1 MLVLITGKTP
11 IDLLKRIS
19 NGEVHKFVI
28 FDIKEF
34 YSSIK
39 GQLLK
44 EALDF
49 ANSYINIL
57 ENDKKIIRH
66 AKK

>member
-19 NGEVHKFVI
+19 NEEVHKFVI